1 MKSIAVIN
9 YKGGVGKTTLSAN
22 IAAELAS
29 RGNKVL
35 LIDLDPQTN
44 LTLSLI
50 NINDWQILETEK
62 RTIKHWYDDYL
73 DFNIDSSLMDLIMT
87 PKEINKRLTN
97 FNQDGKVD
105 LICSHLELINVDM
118 ELSSRLGGNTD
129 RTIRN
134 NYLGVVSRLRKKLEE
149 IKQLYDYIIIDCP
162 PNFNLVTQN
171 GIVASDYFL
180 IPAKPD
186 YLSTIGIDT
195 LIRHIK
201 SLTEKYNKYVSNTD
215 HSQYQPIKPVNLGVV
230 FTMISYYREK
240 PISAQSEYISQVKR
254 YNRTLN
260 NFLRENKSLFSF
272 APETGIPVVL
282 NVNSGQQEV
291 IRTELIE
298 LVNEIIEASDS

>member
-1 MKSIAVIN
+1 MKTISVIN

-22 IAAELAS
+22 IGAELAS
-29 RGNKVL
+29 RGKKVL

-50 NINDWQILETEK
+50 NIEEWKNLEKEK

-73 DFNIDSSLMDLIMT
+73 DYNIDTSLSNLIIT
-87 PKEINKRLTN
+87 PKEINNHLTY
-97 FNQDGKVD
+97 FTQVGKVD

-134 NYLGVVSRLRKKLEE
+134 NYLRVVSRLKHKLEE
-149 IKQLYDYIIIDCP
+149 IKNSYHYIIIDCP

-171 GIVASDYFL
+171 GMVASDYYL

-195 LIRHIK
+195 LIRHINT
-201 SLTEKYNKYVSNTD
+201 LTEKYNHYVSQTD
-215 HSQYQPIKPVNLGVV
+215 NSHFPSINPVNLGVV

-240 PISAQSEYISQVKR
+240 PISAQYDYISIVKR
-254 YNRTLN
+254 NNRTLK
-260 NFLRENKSLFSF
+260 NFLRENKTIFSS
-272 APETGIPVVL
+272 APESGIPVVL
-282 NVNSGQQEV
+282 NINSSQYEM
-291 IRTELIE
+291 IRNELIE
-298 LVNEIIEASDS
+298 LVSEIVEETE